1 MMKRT
6 AFLLSVLAVSAVPAL
21 GQDNTARIR
30 GTIVSLEANV
40 LTVATAAENRR
51 VTLTDGF
58 RVVSVVK
65 AELSKIVPGVYVG
78 SGAVTQPDGTLR
90 ALEVHIFL
98 ESMRGTGEG
107 HRPYDL
113 GPQSTMTNGTVDAT
127 GLVESVAG
135 QVLTI
140 KYKDGEKKIIVTKD
154 TPIVAYEAGDAKA
167 LVPGAHVFIVAQRGP
182 DGGLSTARVNVGK
195 NGLVPPM

>member
-6 AFLLSVLAVSAVPAL
+6 AFLLSLLAVSAVPVL

-58 RVVSVVK
+58 RVISVVK
-65 AELSKIVPGVYVG
+65 ADLAKIVPGAYVG

-113 GPQSTMTNGTVDAT
+113 GPQSTMTNGTVDVT
-127 GLVESVAG
+127 GLVESVGG

-140 KYKDGEKKIIVTKD
+140 KYKDGEKKIIVAKD
-154 TPIVAYEAGDAKA
+154 TPIVAYEAGDVKA